1 MPPLIAPD
9 YWMNSQ
15 LSIARFYGGCVIL
28 GDYYYINKE
37 SNYLV
42 RADLRVYVEKLGF
55 DTVKKA
61 VQRYGDRAKTHDV
74 LKRLTKII
82 KVRKRAEKT
91 KETQTLFEDGSTR

>member
-1 MPPLIAPD
+1 MAPLIAPD

-61 VQRYGDRAKTHDV
+61 VQRYSDLKKAREV
-74 LKRLTKII
+74 MKRLTKIV
-82 KVRKRAEKT
+82 KARKRAEKAKET
-91 KETQTLFEDGSTR
+91 KEETLFEL